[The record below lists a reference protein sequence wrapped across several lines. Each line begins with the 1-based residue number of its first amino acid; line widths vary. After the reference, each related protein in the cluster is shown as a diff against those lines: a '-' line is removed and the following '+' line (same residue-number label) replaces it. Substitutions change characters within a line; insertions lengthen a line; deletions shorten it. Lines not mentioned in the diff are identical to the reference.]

1 MASTHSGI
9 PDTNRTSGPLRPF
22 LQNRAGRTAGAIA
35 LPATSPQPTEA
46 ASPPPGTIPT
56 PSPVPVAV
64 PGHPTT
70 VHPVG
75 RPPKLLDRLAEA
87 LRARHY
93 RPRTAQS
100 YRHWVKRFIVFH
112 NVRHPAE
119 MAEPEINAFRTHLAV
134 REKGSASTQNQA
146 LRAWLFLYRPGVGRE
161 VGNLGAV
168 IRARTPRHLP
178 IVMTREE
185 GKAVLR
191 CLDGS
196 TWVMAS
202 LMYGAGSGH

>member
-9 PDTNRTSGPLRPF
+9 PDTNRTSGPMRPF
-22 LQNRAGRTAGAIA
+22 LQNRAGRPAGAIA

-46 ASPPPGTIPT
+46 ASPSPGTIPT

-87 LRARHY
+87 LRARH
-93 RPRTAQS
+93 
-100 YRHWVKRFIVFH
+100 
-112 NVRHPAE
+112 
-119 MAEPEINAFRTHLAV
+119 
-134 REKGSASTQNQA
+134 
-146 LRAWLFLYRPGVGRE
+146 
-161 VGNLGAV
+161 
-168 IRARTPRHLP
+168 LP

-196 TWVMAS
+196 KWVMAS
-202 LMYGAGSGH
+202 LLYGAGSGH